1 MSPNKRQKQDPPVSI
16 LFAEPDKRFQMMPI
30 REKGCFDQ
38 YKLALSS
45 FWTMEEIDMATDR
58 IQWETDLNDNER
70 HFISVILAFFAPS
83 DLVVN
88 ENLCSRFL
96 QEVTLPEARLFLQFQ
111 AAMENIHSET
121 YNMFIQTL
129 IRDEGDRNKLFD
141 SVANFPYV
149 KQKIQWALKYANAN
163 SSFAERVIAFL
174 CVEGIFFSASFCAIF
189 WLKKR
194 NLMPGLAFSNELI
207 SRDEGLHVDFGVH
220 MYKLLTPHEQIRSEE
235 IQAIVRDAVEIEC
248 EFVTSALPV
257 SLIGMNEASMRQ
269 YVKFCAD
276 RLLVQLGGPK
286 VYNVANPY
294 DFMEMISLQGK
305 TNFFEKRVS
314 EYAKAGIA
322 TKQDENVFTLDAD
335 F

>member
-1 MSPNKRQKQDPPVSI
+1 
-16 LFAEPDKRFQMMPI
+16 MMPV
-30 REKGCFDQ
+30 REKGCFDH
-38 YKLALSS
+38 YKLALSA
-45 FWTMEEIDMATDR
+45 FWTMEEIDMDTDKMEWR
-58 IQWETDLNDNER
+58 THLNDDER
-70 HFISVILAFFAPS
+70 YFISVILAFFAPS

-96 QEVTLPEARLFLQFQ
+96 QEITLPEARLFLQFQ
-111 AAMENIHSET
+111 VAMENIHSET

-129 IRDEGDRNKLFD
+129 IRDEKERNRLFD

-149 KQKIQWALKYANAN
+149 KQKVNWALRYANAR
-163 SSFAERVIAFL
+163 SSFAERVVAFL

-194 NLMPGLAFSNELI
+194 GLMPGLTFSNELI
-207 SRDEGLHVDFGVH
+207 SRDEGMHVDFGVH
-220 MYKLLTPHEQIRSEE
+220 MYNLLTAEERIRPEE
-235 IQAIVRDAVEIEC
+235 IQAIIRDAVEIEC

-276 RLLVQLGGPK
+276 RLLVQLGVPK
-286 VYNVANPY
+286 VYNTTNPY
-294 DFMEMISLQGK
+294 DFMDMISLQGK

-314 EYAKAGIA
+314 NYAKAGVA
-322 TKQDENVFTLDAD
+322 TNKEEQKFTLDAD